1 MLSSTIHPGEF
12 LQDILDDRGISQSQ
26 LAKHIKVEPGV
37 VNLICKGKRGISAV
51 MAKKLARALG
61 TDDKLWIN
69 LQSAFD
75 LTMAEEPDFGRIRA

>member
-1 MLSSTIHPGEF
+1 MKFCSSGSSSAEAAINAA
-12 LQDILDDRGISQSQ
+12 S
-26 LAKHIKVEPGV
+26 AN
-37 VNLICKGKRGISAV
+37 NLICKGKRGISAV
-51 MAKKLARALG
+51 MAKKLARTLG